1 MAYHSFQPA
10 TWRDYT
16 PLQGV
21 RRTNRLMAS
30 EGQRKVLVHVPIEL
44 NVDLTT
50 FPQTWSLFRDRVVA
64 KSATW

>member
-1 MAYHSFQPA
+1 M
-10 TWRDYT
+10 
-16 PLQGV
+16 QGV

-30 EGQRKVLVHVPIEL
+30 EGQHKVLVHVPIEL

-50 FPQTWSLFRDRVVA
+50 IPQTWSLFRDRVVA